1 MSFERSFGVVLS
13 ADFDAGIPR
22 ATELRNENLRARGF
36 VEIVAAQFKKIE
48 KVEVNTI
55 TKTN

>member
-36 VEIVAAQFKKIE
+36 VEIVAAQFKKIA
-48 KVEVNTI
+48 KSGG
-55 TKTN
+55 